1 MRENIADGTFS
12 AAHYHKMWS
21 ERLDGG
27 KQHASGATP
36 DEPYR
41 VGRLLGEGAFGVVFS
56 ATTPEGKRAV
66 MKSPIAASHNF
77 EAPARDLGRPGMCP
91 GVCERFFWVTGD
103 PRGSRASSDGTMP
116 A

>member
-27 KQHASGATP
+27 GKQQASGAAP

-77 EAPARDLGRPGMCP
+77 EVPAL
-91 GVCERFFWVTGD
+91 ERSWGD
-103 PRGSRASSDGTMP
+103 PHVP
-116 A
+116 PCV